1 MWLTEV
7 NSVRFNLVTQAC
19 PTLCDSMDCSTPG
32 FPVHHLL
39 PELAQTRAHRVCDAI
54 QPSHPLR
61 PLLLLPS
68 TFPSI
73 RVFST
78 ELALLIRWPKYC
90 SFSIRSSNEYS
101 GLISLR
107 MAWLDLLAFQG
118 TLKSLLQH
126 RGSRASSGGTSSLMQ
141 IHMCTRFA
149 SVSRSVIK
157 EYEVE

>member
-1 MWLTEV
+1 MFQLSSVQSLSRVRLFATPWTAARQATLSIN
-7 NSVRFNLVTQAC
+7 NSRSLPNSCSLSRLCHPTISSSVTPFSSCLQSSPA
-19 PTLCDSMDCSTPG
+19 SGS
-32 FPVHHLL
+32 FPMSQFF
-39 PELAQTRAHRVCDAI
+39 A
-54 QPSHPLR
+54 SGG
-61 PLLLLPS
+61 
-68 TFPSI
+68 
-73 RVFST
+73 
-78 ELALLIRWPKYC
+78 PKYWSLSL